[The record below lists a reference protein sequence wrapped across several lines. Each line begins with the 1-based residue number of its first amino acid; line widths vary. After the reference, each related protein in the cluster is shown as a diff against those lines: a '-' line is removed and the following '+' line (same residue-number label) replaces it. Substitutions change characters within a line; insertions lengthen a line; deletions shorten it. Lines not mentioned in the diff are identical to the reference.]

1 MPEAES
7 AEQKAED
14 DMYASFNMT
23 IMIERS
29 SDGKVVKLAKVRG
42 RNETEG
48 TAEEKKKRCTGTVTN
63 THTPHIAHYYP
74 PQEINWKD
82 CYGGQHDACLPHAF
96 SAASFGVLDSS
107 GEQMIEPRFD
117 LADDAFV
124 PVELAVIMTVLHDAT
139 SPEIEEFGL
148 RFYTGGS
155 NNFMPS
161 DTAVLST
168 VARLKWE

>member
-1 MPEAES
+1 MES
-7 AEQKAED
+7 
-14 DMYASFNMT
+14 
-23 IMIERS
+23 
-29 SDGKVVKLAKVRG
+29 KVVKLAK
-42 RNETEG
+42 EL
-48 TAEEKKKRCTGTVTN
+48 
-63 THTPHIAHYYP
+63 
-74 PQEINWKD
+74 NWKD

-124 PVELAVIMTVLHDAT
+124 PVELAVIMTVFHDAT
-139 SPEIEEFGL
+139 SPDIEEFGL
-148 RFYTGGS
+148 QFYTDDGS
-155 NNFMPS
+155 NIFMPS